1 MLDDLQ
7 AFTSATDPI
16 WQWLVVMGI
25 AAIPFVESYG
35 AGPIGIIA
43 GVPALLAV
51 LAAIVGNVLSMIA
64 VVTLAGKARD
74 ARRAPKPLT
83 PRREKFMRA
92 FDKYGVA
99 GVSLLGQTI
108 LPSQITSGILAGLG
122 ASRPKIIL
130 WQIISI
136 ILWGVGFSL
145 IAYFALE
152 ALRG

>member
-1 MLDDLQ
+1 MFDDLQ
-7 AFTSATDPI
+7 AFTSSTDPI

-43 GVPALLAV
+43 GVPPLVAV
-51 LAAIVGNVLSMIA
+51 LAAIIGNVISMIV
-64 VVTLAGKARD
+64 VVTLAAKARD
-74 ARRAPKPLT
+74 VRQNPKPIT
-83 PRREKFMRA
+83 PRRERFMRA

-122 ASRPKIIL
+122 ASRSRIII

-136 ILWGVGFSL
+136 ILWGVAFSL
-145 IAYFALE
+145 IAYFALQ
-152 ALRG
+152 AIQG